1 MFEKQNGF
9 KHPDQEEF
17 EKIKLPEGMELVWGY
32 FIQLHN
38 ARTSSGFGSN
48 PISYSEIQAWNNLT
62 DSGVTTMDV
71 KIIKRLDIV
80 YLNHQAEKQKRDKK

>member
-1 MFEKQNGF
+1 
-9 KHPDQEEF
+9 
-17 EKIKLPEGMELVWGY
+17 MELVWGY

-38 ARTSSGFGSN
+38 ARTSNGFGSN

-62 DSGVTTMDV
+62 DSGVTPLDV

-80 YLNHQAEKQKRDKK
+80 YLNHQAEKSKRDKK